1 MLKECVVRVKLRQNQ
16 QLIEDY
22 YLHIQV
28 SDNGQ
33 GISQEEL
40 EKIFQP
46 FYRSSQDLHH
56 QVAGSGIGLSLSRFI
71 VEQHN
76 GIIWA
81 ETMPQSGT
89 RIHVLLPVSEKPV
102 SAPVKQTEPTI
113 PINIQEFIPND
124 KKRNTTITQTLLFVE
139 DNKDVLEYLEQ
150 QFENEYNI
158 LKAGNGKEALE
169 QIALKIPDLIIS
181 DIMMPEMDGLELC
194 TQIKQKAQLSHIP
207 VILLTAK
214 TMPSQITEGYKAGA
228 DDYII
233 KPFDIALLQTRIKN
247 LLTSRKRIQQKYE
260 KKLNLNELGVKT
272 THQDEEFLKQYTAI
286 IKANFSNPDLDVDM
300 ICKEIGMS
308 RANFYRKA
316 KTLTAL
322 SPAEMIKHLR
332 LEAAA
337 QMLRE
342 TNLSISEILE
352 KVAFSSSGYFASCFK
367 SVYGMS
373 PKEYRNVNNLKD

>member
-1 MLKECVVRVKLRQNQ
+1 MLKECVVRVKLRQNEP
-16 QLIEDY
+16 LAEDY

-46 FYRSSQDLHH
+46 FYRSSEDLHH
-56 QVAGSGIGLSLSRFI
+56 QVAGSGIGLSLSRSI

-76 GIIWA
+76 GILWA
-81 ETMPQSGT
+81 EAMPASGT
-89 RIHVLLPVSEKPV
+89 RMHVLLPVPEKPI
-102 SAPVKQTEPTI
+102 SAPVKQIEPTI
-113 PINIQEFIPND
+113 PVNIQEFLPSD
-124 KKRNTTITQTLLFVE
+124 KKRTPAPSQTLLFVE
-139 DNKDVLEYLEQ
+139 DNKDVLDYLES
-150 QFENEYNI
+150 QFENKYQI

-169 QIALKIPDLIIS
+169 QIALKMPDLIVS

-194 TQIKQKAQLSHIP
+194 LHIKQNPQLSHIP

-214 TMPSQITEGYKAGA
+214 TMPSQITEGYNAGA

-233 KPFDIALLQTRIKN
+233 KPFDITLLQTRIKN
-247 LLTSRKRIQQKYE
+247 LLISRKQIQRKYE

-272 THQDEEFLKQYTAI
+272 TRQDEEFLQQYTAI

-367 SVYGMS
+367 AVYGMS
-373 PKEYRNVNNLKD
+373 PKEYRNVNNSKD

>member
-1 MLKECVVRVKLRQNQ
+1 MKLRQNQ
-16 QLIEDY
+16 SLIEDY

-28 SDNGQ
+28 ADNGA
-33 GISQEEL
+33 GISPEEI

-56 QVAGSGIGLSLSRFI
+56 QIAGSGIGLSLARFI

-81 ETMPQSGT
+81 ENRSESGT
-89 RIHVLLPVSEKPV
+89 IMHVLLPIPEKPV
-102 SAPVKQTEPTI
+102 SSPVKQAESSPLINVQELMPSDNDI
-113 PINIQEFIPND
+113 PD
-124 KKRNTTITQTLLFVE
+124 KKESVTITQTLLLVE
-139 DNKDVLEYLEQ
+139 DNNEVLDYLEK
-150 QFENEYNI
+150 QFNKEYKI
-158 LKAGNGKEALE
+158 LKAGNGKEALA
-169 QIALKIPDLIIS
+169 QIAKKTPDLIVS
-181 DIMMPEMDGLELC
+181 DVMMPEMDGLELC
-194 TQIKQKAQLSHIP
+194 RHIKQNPKISHIP

-214 TMPSQITEGYKAGA
+214 TMPSQITEGYDAGA

-233 KPFDIALLQTRIKN
+233 KPFDIAQLKARVKN
-247 LLTSRKRIQQKYE
+247 LLTSRKQIRKKYE
-260 KKLNLNELGVKT
+260 KKLDLNELGIKT
-272 THQDEEFLKQYTAI
+272 SPQDEEFLKQYTAI
-286 IKANFSNPDLDVDM
+286 IKRNFSNPELDVDM
-300 ICKEIGMS
+300 ICKEVGMS

-322 SPAEMIKHLR
+322 SPAEMIKNLR

-342 TNLSISEILE
+342 TDLSVSEILE

-367 SVYGMS
+367 QVYGL
-373 PKEYRNVNNLKD
+373 PPTEYRKVNSTRNKDS

>member
-102 SAPVKQTEPTI
+102 SAPVKQTEPAI
-113 PINIQEFIPND
+113 PVNIQEFIPND
-124 KKRNTTITQTLLFVE
+124 KKRNIAITQTLLFVE

-247 LLTSRKRIQQKYE
+247 LLTSRKQIQQKYE

-308 RANFYRKA
+308 RANFYRKT

>member
-1 MLKECVVRVKLRQNQ
+1 MKLSQKGA
-16 QLIEDY
+16 LIEDF

-28 SDNGQ
+28 SDNGT
-33 GISQEEL
+33 GIPTQEI

-56 QVAGSGIGLSLSRFI
+56 QITGSGIGLSLARFI

-81 ETMPQSGT
+81 ENRVESGT
-89 RIHVLLPVSEKPV
+89 RMHVLLPVSEKPI
-102 SAPVKQTEPTI
+102 SSPVKQIEPT
-113 PINIQEFIPND
+113 PLINAQEFIPTD
-124 KKRNTTITQTLLFVE
+124 KKEIAATSQTLLLVE
-139 DNKDVLEYLEQ
+139 DNIEVLGYLEK
-150 QFENEYNI
+150 QFENDYKI
-158 LKAGNGKEALE
+158 LKAHNGKEAIKLM
-169 QIALKIPDLIIS
+169 ALKIPDLIVS
-181 DIMMPEMDGLELC
+181 DIMMPEMDGIELC
-194 TQIKQKAQLSHIP
+194 RHIKQNAQLSHIP
-207 VILLTAK
+207 IILLTAK
-214 TMPSQITEGYKAGA
+214 AIPSQITEGYSAGA

-233 KPFDIALLQTRIKN
+233 KPFDIKLLQTRIKN
-247 LLTSRKRIQQKYE
+247 LLISRKQIQQKYE
-260 KKLNLNELGVKT
+260 KKLNLDELGVKKT
-272 THQDEEFLKQYTAI
+272 PQDEDFLKQYMAI

-322 SPAEMIKHLR
+322 SPAEMIKNLR

-342 TNLSISEILE
+342 TDLSVSEILE
-352 KVAFSSSGYFASCFK
+352 KVAFSGSGYFSSCFK
-367 SVYGMS
+367 QVYGLT
-373 PKEYRNVNNLKD
+373 PKEYRKVNSIGESKI

>member
-1 MLKECVVRVKLRQNQ
+1 M
-16 QLIEDY
+16 
-22 YLHIQV
+22 
-28 SDNGQ
+28 S
-33 GISQEEL
+33 EEEV

-71 VEQHN
+71 VEQHE

-81 ETMPQSGT
+81 ETTPQSGT
-89 RIHVLLPVSEKPV
+89 CMHVLLPVQEKPV
-102 SAPVKQTEPTI
+102 SAPVKPVEMPLAA
-113 PINIQEFIPND
+113 NIREFIPND
-124 KKRNTTITQTLLFVE
+124 KKRNTPAAQTLLFVE
-139 DNKDVLEYLEQ
+139 DNKDVAEYLEK

-158 LKAGNGKEALE
+158 RKAGNGREALE
-169 QIALKIPDLIIS
+169 EITLKAPDLIVS

-194 TQIKQKAQLSHIP
+194 RHIKQDTRLSHIP
-207 VILLTAK
+207 IILLTAK
-214 TMPSQITEGYKAGA
+214 TMPSQITEGYQAGA

-233 KPFDIALLQTRIKN
+233 KPFDITLLQTRIKN
-247 LLTSRKRIQQKYE
+247 LLASRKQIQQKYE

-272 THQDEEFLKQYTAI
+272 TQQDEDFLRQYTAI

-308 RANFYRKA
+308 RASFYRKA
-316 KTLTAL
+316 KALTAL

-367 SVYGMS
+367 AVYGMS
-373 PKEYRNVNNLKD
+373 PKEYRNTHRLKE